1 MMFKNLL
8 ITAKINITSLG
19 NKTIYNFRK
28 TPILKYLFNDN
39 SYTNPLLVLICA
51 FLGGL
56 GKGIKNIFISFIGYF
71 IFFLIITI
79 LCTEMKVSIYTGY
92 TFLLLI
98 MALITSNIF
107 KATDSKFNT
116 VIMMRLNPKQYAIQ
130 EIFLTLIKNT
140 ILLFLPLA
148 SSLFVNSLEGEPFL
162 IPLQSTLTFY
172 IFAYL
177 FVNLIM
183 VLIYDKT
190 KKILPESKL
199 YVLVMFS
206 LILIPALLIFTKVSI
221 ELWFFQILTVLLI
234 AYVLIMIP
242 WLIKTTAFNKL
253 YKERFSSYNSV
264 IDTENAYVKQFDNTV
279 KMTLETDANIEKKKG
294 YDYFNELFIARHK
307 SILCDNA
314 TILMV
319 GTVIVIGVLIV
330 LSLIFED
337 LKTVLAAFLTT
348 RIPYIV
354 ELMLFTN
361 RGTQITQAMYFHCD
375 NAMLQY
381 NFYRNPKII
390 LDIFTKRLISII
402 KINLKP
408 TLAMIIGLDIL
419 SFICNGFNILNVLG
433 ITLSVFMIN
442 IFFSIHYLGL
452 YYLLQPYTNNM
463 KEKNHVYN
471 FITAGTF
478 IVLYY
483 FVAEL
488 VIDTFIFSVITVVFT
503 VIYFIAMCL
512 LVRKYSYK
520 TFKLK

>member
-1 MMFKNLL
+1 MSS
-8 ITAKINITSLG
+8 TAISPSATFGSKSEVTFSA
-19 NKTIYNFRK
+19 RK
-28 TPILKYLFNDN
+28 SIILA
-39 SYTNPLLVLICA
+39 I
-51 FLGGL
+51 
-56 GKGIKNIFISFIGYF
+56 
-71 IFFLIITI
+71 IITI

-98 MALITSNIF
+98 MALTTSNIF

-234 AYVLIMIP
+234 AYVLMMIP

-264 IDTENAYVKQFDNTV
+264 IDTQNAYVTV

-319 GTVIVIGVLIV
+319 GTVIVIGILIV

-361 RGTQITQAMYFHCD
+361 RGPQITQAMYFHCD

-419 SFICNGFNILNVLG
+419 SFICNGFNILNILG
-433 ITLSVFMIN
+433 ITLSVFI
-442 IFFSIHYLGL
+442 SL
-452 YYLLQPYTNNM
+452 
-463 KEKNHVYN
+463 
-471 FITAGTF
+471 
-478 IVLYY
+478 
-483 FVAEL
+483 
-488 VIDTFIFSVITVVFT
+488 
-503 VIYFIAMCL
+503 CL
-512 LVRKYSYK
+512 
-520 TFKLK
+520 